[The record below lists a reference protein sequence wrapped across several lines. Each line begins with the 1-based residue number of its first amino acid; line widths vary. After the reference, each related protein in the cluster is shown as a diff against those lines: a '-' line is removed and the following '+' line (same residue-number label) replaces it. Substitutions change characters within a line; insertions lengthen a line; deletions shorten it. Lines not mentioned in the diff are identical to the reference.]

1 MLVYL
6 DNCCFNR
13 PFDEQSN
20 IRIKLETDAK
30 LHVQFLIRA
39 EKLGLAWSYMLD
51 YENHA
56 NPQLER
62 KYIIQK
68 WKNLSMIDTN
78 ETTEILDKAHLLLE
92 HGIKVKDALHIACA
106 INMRCDFFLTT
117 DDGIKKKSSYI
128 QEIKIL
134 NPIGLINVIEKL

>member
-20 IRIKLETDAK
+20 IRVKLETDAK
-30 LHVQFLIRA
+30 LYVQFLIRT
-39 EKLGLAWSYMLD
+39 EKLRLAWSYMLD

-68 WKNLSMIDTN
+68 WKNLSIIDTD
-78 ETTEILDKAHLLLE
+78 ETKEILDDANKLLE
-92 HGIKVKDALHIACA
+92 YGIKAKDALHIACS

-117 DDGIKKKSSYI
+117 DDGIKKKSNYI
-128 QEIKIL
+128 QNIRACL
-134 NPIGLINVIEKL
+134 NFVQ